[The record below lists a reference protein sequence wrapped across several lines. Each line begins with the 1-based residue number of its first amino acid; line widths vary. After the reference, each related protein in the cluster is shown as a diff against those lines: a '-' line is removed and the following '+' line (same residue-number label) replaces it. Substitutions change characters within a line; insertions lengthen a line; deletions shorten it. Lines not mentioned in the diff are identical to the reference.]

1 SEYWKA
7 IYSETFKLDNTT
19 GSLYLLKNLDYENN
33 SFYQFT
39 LHAKDTCNLT
49 AKPANLTIRVKD
61 VQDKPPFF
69 IGLPYM
75 RIIPEGNHT
84 NLPLLRVEA
93 FDGDLGIPNAVNYS
107 LNNSTNCS
115 EEDKGCDLCKRLFTI
130 NPSTGDITV
139 TGNLDWEM
147 QDVLDIYGT
156 CNIEVE
162 AKEIVESN
170 VNNSGDTTSKTN
182 ITVTIQDGNNHA
194 PKFAKKS
201 YNASIQ
207 EKANSNTPIILDGDA
222 TGIEVSDTDQG
233 LNSRFDVTLQCENAT
248 DCETFAV
255 VPSLHI
261 LGKGTLT
268 IRVNNSSLLDYEE
281 RQNIT
286 ITVIAT
292 EENNSSHTD
301 TATVIILIENVN
313 EYPPEFK
320 NDTYEANI
328 REGAANWTTVINIT
342 ATDND
347 TGTFGEVSYS
357 LSGGSNLFSVNN
369 ETGQVFT
376 NCQPGQL
383 DREKMANIYLTII
396 AKDGGGKMNQA
407 QIVVHLDDVNDNLP
421 IFQQD
426 IYIAY
431 LDENSKKYKDTTLLT
446 VKATDADQNGTENSE
461 VVYTIENTTWDSN
474 FTINNISGEIR
485 LESEIDYEALDD
497 SFEGV
502 INLTIVAFNKGS
514 PAKSSSVIVSIHVQD
529 MNDNKPL
536 FNRTIYIESIK
547 ENAVS
552 GTFVGMVSATD
563 ADKTERNKKMSYAI
577 EAGGFD
583 NFRVNS
589 TTGNVTV
596 QVGARFD
603 RDNINLYNL
612 TIIAID
618 QGSNSFTATTTMSVT
633 ITDVN
638 NKPPQF
644 NQSSYSVS
652 KPENMTVGLSLHSC
666 IATDPDKNH
675 SLNYSINNTKGWD
688 ENERDVNQSDTKFYV
703 RIDENNGTLYVNSK
717 LDRETVAKLQ
727 MTIFV
732 TDVAAEENAP
742 QIATATVT
750 FTVLDSDDSP
760 PQFTL
765 KRDFRVG
772 MKRNM
777 EPDKE
782 IFELKSYVTDND
794 TAENGI
800 EKWIFQNVS
809 FDIKTSELKNKL
821 NGLTK
826 FPRCTDPICVTRNG
840 TIVNNM
846 YYTQDM
852 SGFFNV
858 TVLVRDD
865 AGNDTAYILIFLI
878 ADSQVL
884 KMTIYGIRTNIAL
897 IKDDILSDCSNV
909 TGLLFVYDSIADHKN
924 DDGTVD
930 TLKTDLFFHIQDHKN
945 NKVLSAEDAKRLLD
959 EYADKL
965 YYARMRYNIV
975 SIESSLKSGNAEDP
989 SSKTIYVLAAVIG
1002 LLALVVLIVGYM
1014 FFSSSN
1020 RYKRKLRAAM
1030 PPEKEIIVKKKDEFI
1045 TPGSNL
1051 YAYKENPLLNTDYAP
1066 PVYQEIDATSHN
1078 SLDTNDVDDAKI
1090 SPRYEVEEREVT
1102 LDMYGD
1108 DTYVSKS
1115 AEDALEAA
1123 LREHD
1128 NQKQAA
1134 FQKLERSRAG
1144 HSENEDGKEQMV
1156 TGFVNNAYHHDLDLE
1171 TSDI

>member
-1 SEYWKA
+1 
-7 IYSETFKLDNTT
+7 I
-19 GSLYLLKNLDYENN
+19 
-33 SFYQFT
+33 
-39 LHAKDTCNLT
+39 
-49 AKPANLTIRVKD
+49 
-61 VQDKPPFF
+61 
-69 IGLPYM
+69 
-75 RIIPEGNHT
+75 
-84 NLPLLRVEA
+84 
-93 FDGDLGIPNAVNYS
+93 
-107 LNNSTNCS
+107 NCS
-115 EEDKGCDLCKRLFTI
+115 HDGIGCDLCSRLFTI
-130 NPSTGDITV
+130 DSSTGDITV

-147 QDVLDIYGT
+147 KEVLDIYGT

-162 AKEIVESN
+162 ATEIEKPN
-170 VNNSGDTTSKTN
+170 ATQHGNITSKTN
-182 ITVTIQDGNNHA
+182 VTVTIQDGNNHA
-194 PKFAKKS
+194 PRFANKS
-201 YNASIQ
+201 YNASVQ
-207 EKANSNTPIILDGDA
+207 EKADANTPIILDGGA

-233 LNSRFDVTLQCENAT
+233 LNSRFNVTLKCENAT

-255 VPSLHI
+255 SPSVHI

-268 IRVNNSSLLDYEE
+268 IRVKNSSLLDYEE
-281 RQNIT
+281 RQIIT

-292 EENNSSHTD
+292 EEFNASHTD
-301 TATVIILIENVN
+301 TATVLIKIENVN

-320 NDTYEANI
+320 NYSYEAWI
-328 REGAANWTTVINIT
+328 PEGAVNGTPVINIT

-347 TGTFGEVSYS
+347 TGTFDKVSYS

-376 NCQPGQL
+376 NCQPEQL
-383 DREKMANIYLTII
+383 DREKMSNIYLTII

-407 QIVVHLDDVNDNLP
+407 QIVVHLDDVNDNPP
-421 IFQQD
+421 IFQQE
-426 IYIAY
+426 IYTAY
-431 LDENSKKYKDTTLLT
+431 LDENSTKYTNTTLLT
-446 VKATDADQNGTENSE
+446 VKATDADENGSNNSK
-461 VVYTIENTTWDSN
+461 VVYTIGNTTWDSN
-474 FTINNISGEIR
+474 FTINEITGEIR
-485 LESEIDYEALDD
+485 LVSEIDYETLDD
-497 SFEGV
+497 SLHGV
-502 INLTIVAFNKGS
+502 INLTIVAFDKGN
-514 PAKSSSVIVSIHVQD
+514 PANSSSVLVMIHVQD
-529 MNDNKPL
+529 INDNEPL
-536 FNRTIYIESIK
+536 FNRTIYFASIK
-547 ENAVS
+547 ENATS
-552 GTFVGMVSATD
+552 GTFVGMVTATD

-596 QVGARFD
+596 HVGARFD

-618 QGSNSFTATTTMSVT
+618 QGSNSFTATTTMSVN

-638 NKPPQF
+638 NKPPKF
-644 NQSSYSVS
+644 NEIDYSFS
-652 KPENMTVGLSLHSC
+652 TPENSTVGCSLRSC
-666 IATDPDKNH
+666 IATDPDENH
-675 SLNYSINNTKGWD
+675 QLNYSISNIKGWD
-688 ENERDVNQSDTKFYV
+688 NNGRDVNQSDTKIYV
-703 RIDENNGTLYVNSK
+703 RIDKTNGTLYVNSN
-717 LDRETVAKLQ
+717 LDRETVAKLE

-732 TDVAAEENAP
+732 TDDYAVENTP
-742 QIATATVT
+742 QNATTTVVI
-750 FTVLDSDDSP
+750 TVLDSDDSP

-782 IFELKSYVTDND
+782 ILELKSYVTDND

-809 FDIKTSELKNKL
+809 FDITSELKNKL
-821 NGLTK
+821 NGLTR
-826 FPRCTDPICVTRNG
+826 FPRCDYPICVTRNG

-858 TVLVRDD
+858 TVLVKDD

-924 DDGTVD
+924 DDGSVD

-1078 SLDTNDVDDAKI
+1078 SLDTNDVDDAKL

-1134 FQKLERSRAG
+1134 FQKLEKSRAG